1 MPKTSSL
8 ELPSRSPVASTVPP
22 PVSRRR
28 FGKGLAIALATS
40 LSPIRPGSSPPSP
53 SLAAT
58 GEAQGQDATGGV
70 QNAEV
75 EAKLANIVRKYGTRL
90 SQEERGH
97 LRKILAYNEKMLASV
112 RAFSVQNG
120 DSPASVFKVSVAAP
134 ITSPK

>member
-1 MPKTSSL
+1 MPKTSSV

-28 FGKGLAIALATS
+28 FGKGLVIAVATS
-40 LSPIRPGSSPPSP
+40 LSSP
-53 SLAAT
+53 SLAAS
-58 GEAQGQDATGGV
+58 GEAQGQDGGV

-75 EAKLANIVRKYGTRL
+75 ETKLANIVRKYGSRL
-90 SQEERGH
+90 SQEEREH

-120 DSPASVFKVSVAAP
+120 DSPASVFKVSVASP

>member
-1 MPKTSSL
+1 MPKTSSV

-28 FGKGLAIALATS
+28 FGKGLVIAVATS
-40 LSPIRPGSSPPSP
+40 LSSP
-53 SLAAT
+53 SLAAS
-58 GEAQGQDATGGV
+58 GEAQGQDAAGGV

-75 EAKLANIVRKYGTRL
+75 ETKLANIVRKYGSRL
-90 SQEERGH
+90 SQEEREH

-120 DSPASVFKVSVAAP
+120 DSPASVFKVSVASP